1 MVYRG
6 LVSGGQFKLQES
18 ASLLNSKSKTKSKSK
33 SKTKTKITL
42 KERERSPF
50 EFEFEFEFDFDFSTI
65 FVINQLIMPKKSS
78 DKITKQ
84 RFNITN
90 TNGPLFN
97 PFAAL
102 YRYS

>member
-18 ASLLNSKSKTKSKSK
+18 AILLK
-33 SKTKTKITL
+33 SKTKTKSKITL

-50 EFEFEFEFDFDFSTI
+50 EFEFEFDFEFDFSTI
-65 FVINQLIMPKKSS
+65 FVINQLIMSKTSS
-78 DKITKQ
+78 DMVTKQ

-102 YRYS
+102 HRYT

>member
-18 ASLLNSKSKTKSKSK
+18 AILLK
-33 SKTKTKITL
+33 SKTKTKSKITL

-50 EFEFEFEFDFDFSTI
+50 EFEFDFEFDFSTI
-65 FVINQLIMPKKSS
+65 FVINQLIMSKTSS
-78 DKITKQ
+78 DMV
-84 RFNITN
+84 TN
-90 TNGPLFN
+90 SDLISPTQMARYLI

-102 YRYS
+102 HRYT